1 MGTFSTIINQITVK
15 LSDAYVITYKMNDD
29 SSTLYNCI
37 GFTLPTYK
45 FKNEVIKFG
54 NRSKAFLIP
63 DYSSL
68 EDLQVTLFETENC
81 DALKFINKCMNVNGS
96 SEHNGTISSYNPFSS
111 IYSITVDVY
120 NNQLTKLKASFSFT
134 NCKLVSYSRDF
145 QFSYKDSSL
154 PTYTISFSY
163 EGYKKTYNDF
173 GTESSNSSDIFDDN
187 RYNISGYNNTI
198 VKTEDLSNRS
208 AVNTFDVVPYGARE
222 NGIFNYVDPL
232 DQQSNAGKYGAKGVT
247 DSEAIK
253 AFKPFDTQTYKQGT
267 AGTKSVDCH
276 QFVEEGLN
284 KLNFIWVD
292 KNGNN
297 ITKKIQQL
305 NTTQINTLAAEGDLF
320 IQDKTGQNRS
330 IDVAVT
336 TGHIKILVKNEE
348 GKTVTYES
356 SPGGITAYQQD
367 WNTSGYNPNNDNG
380 VRRTVDKKLDT
391 YGDSYRIIKMK
402 NDTANS
408 STSYYLTRQTDSTT
422 QNTTNPSSSNSF
434 NEVSPMNQLS
444 IWSISEKSKSSN
456 S

>member
-15 LSDAYVITYKMNDD
+15 LSDAYIIRYYKNRNDKQNI
-29 SSTLYNCI
+29 LYNCL

-163 EGYKKTYNDF
+163 ESYNDF

-391 YGDSYRIIKMK
+391 YGDSYRIIKMNNYSIYPTK
-402 NDTANS
+402 QNDN
-408 STSYYLTRQTDSTT
+408 
-422 QNTTNPSSSNSF
+422 
-434 NEVSPMNQLS
+434 
-444 IWSISEKSKSSN
+444 KSSKPTTSN
-456 S
+456 TSNKSNPFNLVNLNAITGGKF

>member
-1 MGTFSTIINQITVK
+1 MYHRPFAKSIKAARQNENSPSRPKFRKNIFNFS
-15 LSDAYVITYKMNDD
+15 
-29 SSTLYNCI
+29 
-37 GFTLPTYK
+37 
-45 FKNEVIKFG
+45 
-54 NRSKAFLIP
+54 FL
-63 DYSSL
+63 
-68 EDLQVTLFETENC
+68 
-81 DALKFINKCMNVNGS
+81 A
-96 SEHNGTISSYNPFSS
+96 
-111 IYSITVDVY
+111 YSIISRSVKQGGDGNLLV
-120 NNQLTKLKASFSFT
+120 NPCDCLSKKLCYAEIFY
-134 NCKLVSYSRDF
+134 LVAGFCGQVRNGV
-145 QFSYKDSSL
+145 QKQ
-154 PTYTISFSY
+154 
-163 EGYKKTYNDF
+163 
-173 GTESSNSSDIFDDN
+173 
-187 RYNISGYNNTI
+187 
-198 VKTEDLSNRS
+198 KTEDLSNRS

-348 GKTVTYES
+348 GK
-356 SPGGITAYQQD
+356 
-367 WNTSGYNPNNDNG
+367 NNNLRMG
-380 VRRTVDKKLDT
+380 
-391 YGDSYRIIKMK
+391 
-402 NDTANS
+402 
-408 STSYYLTRQTDSTT
+408 
-422 QNTTNPSSSNSF
+422 
-434 NEVSPMNQLS
+434 
-444 IWSISEKSKSSN
+444 
-456 S
+456 

>member
-15 LSDAYVITYKMNDD
+15 LSDAYIIRYYKNRNDKQNI
-29 SSTLYNCI
+29 LYNCL

-222 NGIFNYVDPL
+222 NGI
-232 DQQSNAGKYGAKGVT
+232 
-247 DSEAIK
+247 
-253 AFKPFDTQTYKQGT
+253 
-267 AGTKSVDCH
+267 
-276 QFVEEGLN
+276 
-284 KLNFIWVD
+284 
-292 KNGNN
+292 
-297 ITKKIQQL
+297 
-305 NTTQINTLAAEGDLF
+305 
-320 IQDKTGQNRS
+320 
-330 IDVAVT
+330 
-336 TGHIKILVKNEE
+336 
-348 GKTVTYES
+348 
-356 SPGGITAYQQD
+356 
-367 WNTSGYNPNNDNG
+367 
-380 VRRTVDKKLDT
+380 
-391 YGDSYRIIKMK
+391 
-402 NDTANS
+402 
-408 STSYYLTRQTDSTT
+408 
-422 QNTTNPSSSNSF
+422 
-434 NEVSPMNQLS
+434 
-444 IWSISEKSKSSN
+444 
-456 S
+456 